1 MLVRIKVISRR
12 SNQCKVAGNQ
22 FPQSARSS
30 LYKDNEFVRLDFGS
44 FSLRELGIIYGTD
57 PSDRDFRSFSG
68 DTVLF
73 CWRDSLVISGEVF
86 SLVLVGSVVGGS
98 RKRETLEQLSLEGV
112 GSGGCNL
119 ILWSNSSFNLRSIIN
134 IVLQGPKRLQPLC
147 RRPTTNQPYSSP
159 NIENILIFS
168 KILGRPLES

>member
-1 MLVRIKVISRR
+1 MLVGLAV
-12 SNQCKVAGNQ
+12 VAGRG
-22 FPQSARSS
+22 P
-30 LYKDNEFVRLDFGS
+30 L
-44 FSLRELGIIYGTD
+44 
-57 PSDRDFRSFSG
+57 
-68 DTVLF
+68 
-73 CWRDSLVISGEVF
+73 
-86 SLVLVGSVVGGS
+86 
-98 RKRETLEQLSLEGV
+98 QLSLEGV